1 MADHAF
7 HRPGPLKQAN
17 KAHKTGRHRSKGAID
32 NAQKGKIG
40 LKAISH
46 KHKQQQRKEQ
56 RRNQMNQ
63 LRKNKREEV
72 LEQKRKLGGQNT
84 APFLVCLL
92 PMHEQIDPKSALA
105 ILQSCDSE
113 LVVENSPSGIVYMNL
128 PRFKQRFAFVTPPA
142 GRGNELIAL
151 DYLKVCD
158 TTLLLTSAA
167 FGDDEIFDRWGQRIF
182 NMMSAQGIPTP
193 VVALM
198 DLESI
203 NPKRRPAAKQAAQK
217 IISRLLPEEKIMQL
231 DTASEG
237 LNVMRR
243 IGGQKK
249 RILHNV
255 ANRPHLFG
263 DVVEFKPSSDPSD
276 DLGTLE
282 VTGFLRGQSLNV
294 NGLVHIPGLGDFQ
307 LSQVVAPP
315 DPYKLDKS
323 RDGENAEVRLLDRSD
338 PAKRTSLQSE
348 NIPDPMDA
356 EQTWP
361 TEEEI
366 AASQQETKKMK
377 LVKRVPKGYSEY
389 QAAWIPDVEE
399 VEDPDSKEDGDMSD
413 DDGDDDDDEG
423 DDEDFMS
430 CENKSFKDEYE
441 KRDSDTEEFQ
451 DSVSVASE
459 AAVNDEKYD
468 QQMDFQEER
477 ETLKQLQQARTDQL
491 WPDEIDT
498 PLDVPAH
505 ERFQKYRGLE
515 SFRTS
520 PWDAKENLP
529 ADYAR
534 IYQFQNF
541 DRTKRRIL
549 NEAKE
554 FEGVLP
560 GLYVTLHVINVPES
574 RWNAFKS
581 AQLTDN
587 IIVYGMLPHEHQM
600 CIMNVVLQRMPDS
613 EVPLK
618 SKEQLIIQCGY
629 RRFVVNPI
637 YSQHTNGDKHKFERY
652 FRPYETVCATFYA
665 PIQFPPA
672 AVLAFK
678 VNPDSTLA
686 LVARGRLLSC
696 NPDRIVLKR
705 VVLSGHP
712 MRINRKSATIRY
724 MFFYKEDVEYFK
736 PVKLRTKCGRMGHI
750 KESLGTHGHM
760 KCYFDGQ
767 LRSYDTAFMYLYK
780 RVFPK
785 WTYEECLVRTAE
797 HERQHAAA
805 NRRTSQQIA
814 MEE

>member
-7 HRPGPLKQAN
+7 HRPGPLKQKN

-32 NAQKGKIG
+32 NALKGKVGIQ
-40 LKAISH
+40 AVSH

-56 RRNQMNQ
+56 RRNQLNQ
-63 LRKNKREEV
+63 LRRNKREEV

-84 APFLVCLL
+84 APFLVCVL
-92 PMHEQIDPKSALA
+92 PMHEQIDPKSALE
-105 ILQSCDSE
+105 ILQSCDSD
-113 LVVENSPSGIVYMNL
+113 LVVENSPSGIVYINM
-128 PRFKQRFAFVTPPA
+128 PRFKQRFAFVSPPV

-167 FGDDEIFDRWGQRIF
+167 FGDDEIFDRWGQRVF
-182 NMMSAQGIPTP
+182 NMISAQGIPTP

-217 IISRLLPEEKIMQL
+217 FISKLLPEEKIMQL
-231 DTASEG
+231 DTSSEG

-263 DVVEFKPSSDPSD
+263 DIVEFKPSSDPNE

-282 VTGFLRGQSLNV
+282 ITGFLRGQSLNV

-307 LSQVVAPP
+307 VGQVVAPP

-323 RDGENAEVRLLDRSD
+323 RDGENVEVRLLDRSD
-338 PAKRTSLQSE
+338 PQKRTSLQSE

-399 VEDPDSKEDGDMSD
+399 VEDGDTKGDDDMSD
-413 DDGDDDDDEG
+413 DDDDDDEEDE

-430 CENKSFKDEYE
+430 CDNKSFEDECE
-441 KRDSDTEEFQ
+441 KRDSDTEEYL

-459 AAVNDEKYD
+459 AAINDEKYD

-477 ETLKQLQQARTDQL
+477 ETLQKLQQARTDQL
-491 WPDEIDT
+491 WPDEVDT

-534 IYQFQNF
+534 IYQFKNF

-549 NEAKE
+549 TEAKE

-560 GLYVTLHVINVPES
+560 GFYITLHVINVPAS

-581 AQLTDN
+581 AQLMDN

-600 CIMNVVLQRMPDS
+600 CVMNVVLQRIPDS

-672 AVLAFK
+672 AILAFK

-736 PVKLRTKCGRMGHI
+736 PVKIRTKCGRLGHI

-797 HERQHAAA
+797 DERQHAVS
-805 NRRTSQQIA
+805 NRIQQQEVA
-814 MEE
+814 MDM

>member
-1 MADHAF
+1 
-7 HRPGPLKQAN
+7 
-17 KAHKTGRHRSKGAID
+17 
-32 NAQKGKIG
+32 
-40 LKAISH
+40 
-46 KHKQQQRKEQ
+46 
-56 RRNQMNQ
+56 MNQ
-63 LRKNKREEV
+63 LRRNKREEV

-84 APFLVCLL
+84 APFLVCVL
-92 PMHEQIDPKSALA
+92 PMHEQIDPKSALE
-105 ILQSCDSE
+105 ILQSCDSD
-113 LVVENSPSGIVYMNL
+113 LVVENSPSGIVYINM
-128 PRFKQRFAFVTPPA
+128 PRFKQRFAFVSPPV

-167 FGDDEIFDRWGQRIF
+167 FGDDEIFDRWGQRVF
-182 NMMSAQGIPTP
+182 NMISAQGIPTP

-217 IISRLLPEEKIMQL
+217 FISKLLPEEKIMQL
-231 DTASEG
+231 DTSSEG

-263 DVVEFKPSSDPSD
+263 DVVEFKPSSDPNE

-282 VTGFLRGQSLNV
+282 ITGFLRGQSLNV

-307 LSQVVAPP
+307 VGQVVAPP

-323 RDGENAEVRLLDRSD
+323 RDGENVEVRLLDRSD
-338 PAKRTSLQSE
+338 PQKRTSLQSE

-399 VEDPDSKEDGDMSD
+399 VEDGDTKEDDNMSD
-413 DDGDDDDDEG
+413 DDDDDDDDE

-430 CENKSFKDEYE
+430 CDNKSFEDECE
-441 KRDSDTEEFQ
+441 KRDSDTEEYL
-451 DSVSVASE
+451 DSVSVSSE
-459 AAVNDEKYD
+459 AAINDEKYD

-477 ETLKQLQQARTDQL
+477 ETLQKLQQARTDQL
-491 WPDEIDT
+491 WPDEVDT

-534 IYQFQNF
+534 IYQFKNF

-549 NEAKE
+549 TEAKE
-554 FEGVLP
+554 FEGVL
-560 GLYVTLHVINVPES
+560 V
-574 RWNAFKS
+574 S
-581 AQLTDN
+581 AITC
-587 IIVYGMLPHEHQM
+587 Y
-600 CIMNVVLQRMPDS
+600 QR
-613 EVPLK
+613 
-618 SKEQLIIQCGY
+618 IC
-629 RRFVVNPI
+629 
-637 YSQHTNGDKHKFERY
+637 
-652 FRPYETVCATFYA
+652 
-665 PIQFPPA
+665 
-672 AVLAFK
+672 
-678 VNPDSTLA
+678 
-686 LVARGRLLSC
+686 
-696 NPDRIVLKR
+696 
-705 VVLSGHP
+705 
-712 MRINRKSATIRY
+712 
-724 MFFYKEDVEYFK
+724 
-736 PVKLRTKCGRMGHI
+736 
-750 KESLGTHGHM
+750 
-760 KCYFDGQ
+760 
-767 LRSYDTAFMYLYK
+767 
-780 RVFPK
+780 
-785 WTYEECLVRTAE
+785 
-797 HERQHAAA
+797 
-805 NRRTSQQIA
+805 
-814 MEE
+814 

>member
-7 HRPGPLKQAN
+7 HRPGPLKQTN

-32 NAQKGKIG
+32 NALKGKVG

-46 KHKQQQRKEQ
+46 KHKLQQRKEQ

-63 LRKNKREEV
+63 LRKNKRDEV
-72 LEQKRKLGGQNT
+72 LMQKRQLGGQNT

-92 PMHEQIDPKSALA
+92 PMHEQIDPNSALA
-105 ILQSCDSE
+105 ILESCDSE
-113 LVVENSPSGIVYMNL
+113 IVVDRSPSGVVYMNL
-128 PRFKQRFAFVTPPA
+128 PRFKQRFAFVLPPV
-142 GRGNELIAL
+142 GRGNELIVL

-158 TTLLLTSAA
+158 TTLMLTSAA
-167 FGDDEIFDRWGQRIF
+167 FGEDDIFDRWGQRVF
-182 NMMSAQGIPTP
+182 NMISAQGIPTP

-203 NPKRRPAAKQAAQK
+203 NPKRRTAAKQAAQK
-217 IISRLLPEEKIMQL
+217 FISKLLPEEKIMQM
-231 DTASEG
+231 DTAAEG

-249 RILHNV
+249 RLLHNV
-255 ANRPHLFG
+255 NNRPNLFG
-263 DVVEFKPSSDPSD
+263 DLVEYVPNGE
-276 DLGTLE
+276 LGTLK
-282 VTGFLRGQSLNV
+282 VTGYLRGQSLNV

-307 LSQVVAPP
+307 LGQVDAPP

-323 RDGENAEVRLLDRSD
+323 RDGEAAQVRLLDRSN
-338 PAKRTSLQSE
+338 PEKQTSLQTE

-366 AASQQETKKMK
+366 EAAQKETKKTK
-377 LVKRVPKGYSEY
+377 LIKRVPKGYSDY

-399 VEDPDSKEDGDMSD
+399 VEGNNDDDDADDDEDDDMSD
-413 DDGDDDDDEG
+413 E

-430 CENKSFKDEYE
+430 CDNKSFEDECE
-441 KRDSDTEEFQ
+441 KRDSDTEEYL
-451 DSVSVASE
+451 DSVSVSSE

-477 ETLKQLQQARTDQL
+477 ETLQKLQQARTDQL

-529 ADYAR
+529 SDYAR
-534 IYQFQNF
+534 IYQFKNF

-549 NEAKE
+549 AEAKE
-554 FEGVLP
+554 FEGILP
-560 GLYVTLHVINVPES
+560 GLYITLHVINVPAS
-574 RWNAFKS
+574 RWDAFRS
-581 AQLTDN
+581 GQLTDN
-587 IIVYGMLPHEHQM
+587 VIVYGMLPHEHQM
-600 CIMNVVLQRMPDS
+600 CVMNVVLQRIPDS

-618 SKEQLIIQCGY
+618 SKEQLIVQCGY

-637 YSQHTNGDKHKFERY
+637 YSQHTNGDKHKFERF

-785 WTYEECLVRTAE
+785 WNYEECLVRSAE
-797 HERQHAAA
+797 HTRQESAAEA
-805 NRRTSQQIA
+805 RRNSKQLEDVSMDQ
-814 MEE
+814 

>member
-1 MADHAF
+1 MADHTF
-7 HRPGPLKQAN
+7 HRPGPLKQTN
-17 KAHKTGRHRSKGAID
+17 KAHKTGKHRSKGAIE
-32 NAQKGKIG
+32 NALKGKVS
-40 LKAISH
+40 LKVVSR
-46 KHKQQQRKEQ
+46 KHKQQQRKDQ

-72 LEQKRKLGGQNT
+72 WLEKRKLGGQNT

-92 PMHEQIDPKSALA
+92 PLHEQIDPRSALA
-105 ILQSCDSE
+105 ILESCDSE
-113 LVVENSPSGIVYMNL
+113 LLVENSPNGTVYINL
-128 PRFKQRFAFVTPPA
+128 PRFKQRFAFVIPPV
-142 GRGNELIAL
+142 GRGNELVVL

-158 TTLLLTSAA
+158 TTMLLTSAA
-167 FGDDEIFDRWGQRIF
+167 FGEDEIFDRWGQRIF
-182 NMMSAQGIPTP
+182 NMISAQGIPTP
-193 VVALM
+193 LVALM

-203 NPKRRPAAKQAAQK
+203 NPKKRAAAKQAAQK
-217 IISRLLPEEKIMQL
+217 ILSKVLPEEKVMQL

-237 LNVMRR
+237 LNVLRR

-249 RILHNV
+249 RIIHNKD
-255 ANRPHLFG
+255 NRPHLL
-263 DVVEFKPSSDPSD
+263 SDIVDYVPNAD
-276 DLGTLE
+276 PNNELGTLK
-282 VTGFLRGQSLNV
+282 VTGFVRGQPLDI

-307 LSQVVAPP
+307 LGQIDAVP
-315 DPYKLDKS
+315 DPYMLDK
-323 RDGENAEVRLLDRSD
+323 RNCGEVRVMNRSD
-338 PAKRTSLQSE
+338 PEKQTSLQSE
-348 NIPDPMDA
+348 HIPDPMDA

-366 AASQQETKKMK
+366 EASQNETKKMK
-377 LVKRVPKGYSEY
+377 LIKRVPKGYSEY
-389 QAAWIPDVEE
+389 QAAWIPEVEE
-399 VEDPDSKEDGDMSD
+399 VEEDE
-413 DDGDDDDDEG
+413 DDDDDDDDMG
-423 DDEDFMS
+423 DDPANNDDDDFMS
-430 CENKSFKDEYE
+430 CDNKSFEDECE
-441 KRDSDTEEFQ
+441 KRDSDTEEYL
-451 DSVSVASE
+451 DSVSVASD
-459 AAVNDEKYD
+459 AAINDDKYD

-477 ETLKQLQQARTDQL
+477 ETLQKLKEARTDQL

-529 ADYAR
+529 SDYAR
-534 IYQFQNF
+534 IYQFPNF

-549 NEAKE
+549 AEAKE
-554 FEGVLP
+554 FDGVVP
-560 GLYVTLHVINVPES
+560 GSYISLYVINVPKS
-574 RWNAFKS
+574 SWTAFKS
-581 AQLTDN
+581 AHLADN
-587 IIVYGMLPHEHQM
+587 VIVYGMLPHEHKM
-600 CIMNVVLQRMPDS
+600 CVMNVILQRTPDS

-618 SKEQLIIQCGY
+618 SKEQLIVQCGY

-712 MRINRKSATIRY
+712 MRINRRSATIRY
-724 MFFYKEDVEYFK
+724 MFFYKDDVEYFK
-736 PVKLRTKCGRMGHI
+736 PVKLRTKCGRLGHI

-767 LRSYDTAFMYLYK
+767 LRSYDTVFMYLYK

-797 HERQHAAA
+797 HERQQKMGK
-805 NRRTSQQIA
+805 RQEEA
-814 MEE
+814 MAE